1 MAIWQFDFA
10 AIDKNKI
17 ISDNDICFWDKEPAD
32 NVYNISF
39 LEKRRSWSK
48 DIIQYGNLDGTCI
61 ELLLSNNR
69 IEEIHIRLDIK
80 CLDYK
85 TIECLI
91 DYLNRI
97 SARIYYE
104 EKIYDVSKKE
114 LMNLIKNSD
123 AYRFCNNP
131 ELFISN
137 I

>member
-1 MAIWQFDFA
+1 MAIWQFDFV

-17 ISDNDICFWDKEPAD
+17 ISDNDICFWDKEPTD
-32 NVYNISF
+32 DVYNISF

-69 IEEIHIRLDIK
+69 IEEIHIRLDIR

-123 AYRFCNNP
+123 AYRFCSNP